1 MPLPFQNAVRSNRG
15 SAVSGFA
22 RSQNIW
28 HDCPWDSILN
38 GEIAGHCQYIGGG
51 LGAHGLITSPTTEAA
66 LVGLPLS
73 GFGSSG
79 STITTFSAPGGGLV
93 LTEATDNEGNYIR
106 ASNCPFLITKLG
118 GKLWF
123 EMRIKQNQG
132 AVAAGTAIGANVQNW
147 IGGLWSDVA
156 CSAVVPLSAANPPIM
171 ATTGDFVGFRMPEAG
186 SGVVTF
192 GYDTNDA
199 DQTVDGEVVTNAS
212 VATMTNGTFINL
224 GFVFDPL
231 DEDRINTTS
240 PGAATLSYFVNNI
253 RGSSFKT
260 IPDATATDFPATKQ
274 LGLMCGQL
282 LGASTSTLLTIQW
295 MRCAQL
301 GV

>member
-1 MPLPFQNAVRSNRG
+1 MEQFRVAQNKGTAL
-15 SAVSGFA
+15 SGFA
-22 RSQNIW
+22 VSPNIW
-28 HDCPWDSILN
+28 HDCPWLEILN
-38 GEIAGHCQYIGGG
+38 GEVAGHLQYFGGG
-51 LGAHGLITSPTTEAA
+51 LTPHGLITSPTTEAA
-66 LVGLPLS
+66 YIGYPAS

-79 STITTFSAPGGGLV
+79 STVTTFSAPGGGIV

-132 AVAAGTAIGANVQNW
+132 AVTAGTAIAANVMNW
-147 IGGLWSDVA
+147 IGGLWSDVTTTA
-156 CSAVVPLSAANPPIM
+156 AIPLSAANPPIM

-186 SGVVTF
+186 AGVVQSC
-192 GYDTNDA
+192 YDTNDA
-199 DQTVDGEVVTNAS
+199 DQTVDAEVVVQAS
-212 VATMTNGTFINL
+212 VATMTHGTFINL
-224 GFVFDPL
+224 GMMFDPK
-231 DEDRINTTS
+231 DVDRINTTS
-240 PGAATLSYFVNNI
+240 PGSATLSFFVNNL
-253 RGSSFKT
+253 RCTGFKT

-274 LGLMCGQL
+274 LGLMAGQL
-282 LGASTSTLLTIQW
+282 LGASTSTLFTIQW